1 MWCTGSHLQTQ
12 TCHRSVLWFL
22 LVCKRFACLS
32 VGLGLWCFGP
42 SSREGE
48 VHLPCLALL
57 QRPHPAEDL
66 VVVAEP
72 DARANSF
79 VGTEE
84 YLAPEVING
93 SGHSASVDWWTLGIF
108 MYELVYGFTPFRG
121 SKRNTTFENILKRPI
136 AFPPKTTV
144 SPACQV
150 SIPSTTKRPSI
161 SPLVCASSLFECS
174 KHSILWHVSCA
185 NLCQ

>member
-1 MWCTGSHLQTQ
+1 MQSCWSTGSACRRTWQWLQSWLSLQ
-12 TCHRSVLWFL
+12 SMPP
-22 LVCKRFACLS
+22 CKACL
-32 VGLGLWCFGP
+32 P
-42 SSREGE
+42 
-48 VHLPCLALL
+48 LL
-57 QRPHPAEDL
+57 QGLMLRGCWLVQDHRVSLSEDL

-136 AFPPKTTV
+136 AFPPKRTV

-150 SIPSTTKRPSI
+150 GHLLS
-161 SPLVCASSLFECS
+161 LVTCIGIFCHLTAVHVGSLR
-174 KHSILWHVSCA
+174 
-185 NLCQ
+185 

>member
-1 MWCTGSHLQTQ
+1 M
-12 TCHRSVLWFL
+12 
-22 LVCKRFACLS
+22 
-32 VGLGLWCFGP
+32 
-42 SSREGE
+42 
-48 VHLPCLALL
+48 
-57 QRPHPAEDL
+57 
-66 VVVAEP
+66 AEP

-136 AFPPKTTV
+136 AFPPKLAV
-144 SPACQV
+144 SPACQ
-150 SIPSTTKRPSI
+150 
-161 SPLVCASSLFECS
+161 ASSP
-174 KHSILWHVSCA
+174 CA
-185 NLCQ
+185 ALL

>member
-1 MWCTGSHLQTQ
+1 M
-12 TCHRSVLWFL
+12 
-22 LVCKRFACLS
+22 
-32 VGLGLWCFGP
+32 
-42 SSREGE
+42 
-48 VHLPCLALL
+48 
-57 QRPHPAEDL
+57 
-66 VVVAEP
+66 VVAEP

-136 AFPPKTTV
+136 AFPPKRTV

-150 SIPSTTKRPSI
+150 STVFTDCELTVRWRYTCCNECSHPGLTLSEDKWPTWARES
-161 SPLVCASSLFECS
+161 SSSL
-174 KHSILWHVSCA
+174 IT
-185 NLCQ
+185 NLAIITGTP